1 MHTRNS
7 PSSFIPTKDDA
18 NSGHCFTVSFQL
30 GKQLTYQQLWK
41 GLSYDSNFSAL
52 FQPSSVAW
60 ALHGFHQ
67 LPAEAGEP
75 TVDSIWRPL
84 HRPGP
89 RKTASR
95 LCSSLWV
102 SGQEAQCRFLGIR
115 YSGESEG
122 SQDSTHSISV
132 PLTRSP
138 L

>member
-18 NSGHCFTVSFQL
+18 DSGHCFTVSFQL
-30 GKQLTYQQLWK
+30 GKQLI
-41 GLSYDSNFSAL
+41 SNCKKDLAMI
-52 FQPSSVAW
+52 PTSVRYSNPQVW
-60 ALHGFHQ
+60 PELCTVS
-67 LPAEAGEP
+67 PTEAGES
-75 TVDSIWRPL
+75 TVDSIWWPL
-84 HRPGP
+84 HRPGL

-102 SGQEAQCRFLGIR
+102 SGQKAQCRFLGIR

-122 SQDSTHSISV
+122 SQDSTHSTSV